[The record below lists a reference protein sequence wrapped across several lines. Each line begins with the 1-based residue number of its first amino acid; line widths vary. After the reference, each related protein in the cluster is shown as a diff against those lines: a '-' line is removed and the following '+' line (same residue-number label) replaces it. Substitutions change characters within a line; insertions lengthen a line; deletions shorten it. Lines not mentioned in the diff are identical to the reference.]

1 MSHSLTSVFQKID
14 SLKPQF
20 FSRLTKAIQIPAVSS
35 DESLRS
41 KVFDKAKFISE
52 QLSQSGFHDIKM
64 VDLGIQP
71 PPISTPN
78 LSLPPVI
85 LSRFGSDPSKKTV
98 LVYGHYDVQPAQLE
112 DGWDTEP
119 FKLVIDEAKGIM
131 KGRGVTDDTGPLLSW
146 INVVDAFKASG
157 QEFPVNL
164 VTCFEG
170 MEESGSLKLDEL
182 IKKEANGYF
191 KGVDAVCISDNYWL
205 GTKKPVVTYGLRG
218 CNDYQTIIEGP
229 SAD

>member
-85 LSRFGSDPSKKTV
+85 LSRFGSDPSKKDCV
-98 LVYGHYDVQPAQLE
+98 
-112 DGWDTEP
+112 
-119 FKLVIDEAKGIM
+119 
-131 KGRGVTDDTGPLLSW
+131 
-146 INVVDAFKASG
+146 
-157 QEFPVNL
+157 
-164 VTCFEG
+164 
-170 MEESGSLKLDEL
+170 
-182 IKKEANGYF
+182 
-191 KGVDAVCISDNYWL
+191 
-205 GTKKPVVTYGLRG
+205 GLR
-218 CNDYQTIIEGP
+218 
-229 SAD
+229 SL